1 MVRNKDSRYFLFFL
15 NEKNPNFLKKIQC
28 VKLAK
33 MIRMGGDD
41 LFGRWSD
48 QILKID
54 QEVIIVAPV
63 SPVIMIDELIF
74 EIFWN
79 FKPESIWPR
88 IHFLLVPT
96 FTLAASLFHFAHLEI
111 AHRSPNNFR
120 QKFVWR
126 FEWVFI
132 FKTTIFI
139 LIQNILIY
147 PKNRLDTLRI

>member
-1 MVRNKDSRYFLFFL
+1 
-15 NEKNPNFLKKIQC
+15 
-28 VKLAK
+28 

-96 FTLAASLFHFAHLEI
+96 FTLAASLFHFSRLEI
-111 AHRSPNNFR
+111 AHWSLNNF
-120 QKFVWR
+120 
-126 FEWVFI
+126 
-132 FKTTIFI
+132 
-139 LIQNILIY
+139 QNS
-147 PKNRLDTLRI
+147 KMTSTLKISTFQYQFWFLKKSPFSA